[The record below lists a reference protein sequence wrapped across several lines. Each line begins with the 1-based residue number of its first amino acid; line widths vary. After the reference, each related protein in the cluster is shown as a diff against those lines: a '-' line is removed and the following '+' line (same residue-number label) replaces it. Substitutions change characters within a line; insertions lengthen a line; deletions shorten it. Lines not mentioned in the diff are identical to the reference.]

1 MSVHR
6 QDGNTWLTKIERI
19 GTLAIEKP
27 DTVFNNV
34 GHVISINMLREL
46 YQQADG
52 KKAVGIDKVT
62 KEKYGKRLEENLE
75 DLIKRI
81 RRGTYKPRP
90 SRIVEIQK
98 EDGSTRPLAITCF
111 EDKLVQTAVNTI
123 LSKVFEPIFL
133 STSYGFRPNR
143 NCHDALKALKAATY
157 RFSNGAVVEIDLQK
171 YFNTIPHKT
180 LLECL
185 RKKITDRRFLHL
197 VQVLITAP
205 ISVGDAVE
213 KNTIGCQQ
221 GSSISPTLAN
231 IYLHYVVD
239 TWFEEIKKTHIKGNA
254 ELVRYADDMVFT
266 FERKMDAE
274 RFYEALPKRLGKYGL
289 KLHADKSQVIASGCN
304 AALKA
309 ANEGDRLATYKFL
322 GFTCYWGMSET
333 KKFWRLK
340 YTSRADRFTRKLNG
354 LREFLRKNRNA
365 GTGKTIKRVI
375 KVVVGWVNYHG
386 ISDNGR
392 RVRSFLNVTKRII
405 FWWINLRGGRK
416 RMKWESYINMLVR
429 LKFPTKFKIVSIF
442 PNVLNRT

>member
-133 STSYGFRPNR
+133 STSYGFRPI
-143 NCHDALKALKAATY
+143 
-157 RFSNGAVVEIDLQK
+157 VIVM
-171 YFNTIPHKT
+171 
-180 LLECL
+180 
-185 RKKITDRRFLHL
+185 
-197 VQVLITAP
+197 
-205 ISVGDAVE
+205 
-213 KNTIGCQQ
+213 
-221 GSSISPTLAN
+221 
-231 IYLHYVVD
+231 
-239 TWFEEIKKTHIKGNA
+239 TH
-254 ELVRYADDMVFT
+254 
-266 FERKMDAE
+266 
-274 RFYEALPKRLGKYGL
+274 
-289 KLHADKSQVIASGCN
+289 
-304 AALKA
+304 
-309 ANEGDRLATYKFL
+309 
-322 GFTCYWGMSET
+322 
-333 KKFWRLK
+333 
-340 YTSRADRFTRKLNG
+340 
-354 LREFLRKNRNA
+354 
-365 GTGKTIKRVI
+365 
-375 KVVVGWVNYHG
+375 
-386 ISDNGR
+386 
-392 RVRSFLNVTKRII
+392 
-405 FWWINLRGGRK
+405 
-416 RMKWESYINMLVR
+416 
-429 LKFPTKFKIVSIF
+429 
-442 PNVLNRT
+442 